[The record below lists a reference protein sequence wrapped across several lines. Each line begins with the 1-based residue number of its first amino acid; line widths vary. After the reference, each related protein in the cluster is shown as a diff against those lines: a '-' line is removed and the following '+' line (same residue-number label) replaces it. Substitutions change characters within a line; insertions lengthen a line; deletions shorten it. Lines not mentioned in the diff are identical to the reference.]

1 MGLGKAELILL
12 IILVIIVLFFGA
24 KKLPELA
31 RSVGQSAKEL
41 KKGFKDDGPTDIE
54 KAEAE
59 KKAAAKTPTDKK
71 S

>member
-1 MGLGKAELILL
+1 MGIGKVELILI

-31 RSVGQSAKEL
+31 RGVGQSVKEL
-41 KKGFKDDGPTDIE
+41 KNGFKDGPTDAD

-59 KKAAAKTPTDKK
+59 KKETAATTTDKK